1 VLAVVLAASPEL
13 RADLPFWV
21 LVAPF
26 IAGLG
31 IGWQGAVN
39 GQVRAVA
46 DSAFTAT
53 FGNFLVGTVVLLIVA
68 VIHTA
73 IAGWP
78 AHFPATPWLYLGG
91 ALGIVFIATQAIL
104 VRTTGVLLMGLA
116 VLSGQL
122 ITAVVFDLV
131 APVQARPVSP
141 FTVVGAALT
150 LAAVVV
156 AAVPM
161 RRRARD

>member
-1 VLAVVLAASPEL
+1 V
-13 RADLPFWV
+13 
-21 LVAPF
+21 
-26 IAGLG
+26 
-31 IGWQGAVN
+31 
-39 GQVRAVA
+39 
-46 DSAFTAT
+46 
-53 FGNFLVGTVVLLIVA
+53 
-68 VIHTA
+68 
-73 IAGWP
+73 GWP

-131 APVQARPVSP
+131 APVQDRPVSP
-141 FTVVGAALT
+141 LTVVGAALT

-156 AAVPM
+156 AAVPL
-161 RRRARD
+161 RRRARS